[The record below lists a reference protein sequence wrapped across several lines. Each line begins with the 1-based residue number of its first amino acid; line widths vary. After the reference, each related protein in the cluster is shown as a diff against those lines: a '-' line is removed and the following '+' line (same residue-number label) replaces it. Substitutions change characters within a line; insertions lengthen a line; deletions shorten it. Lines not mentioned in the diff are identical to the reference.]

1 MKFLAG
7 VAMAD
12 PRFYIPLAE
21 AAEDAGYDSVSVPDS
36 ICYPQHASSRY
47 PYNGDGTREFLE
59 NKPFIEPLIAIA
71 AMGSATSKIEFHT
84 SVLKLPIRHPV
95 IFAKEVSSLAVMV
108 GGRFKLGVGT
118 SPWQEDYEL
127 VELPWEGRGDRFDE
141 CIGIVRGLCAG
152 GYFGF
157 AGRFYRFE
165 PVKLN
170 PVPAREVPILIGGHG
185 EANLRRAAR
194 LGDGWISAGST
205 TDRLAGMLA
214 RLSALRAEYGRS
226 NRPFEIHATT
236 EDSFTPDGIR
246 RLEEMGVTHTG
257 GGFGR
262 FDPYGIEADPES
274 LQEKIDNLRR
284 YSELVIGR

>member
-12 PRFYIPLAE
+12 PRFYVPLAK

-36 ICYPQHASSRY
+36 ICYPQQASSRY
-47 PYNGDGTREFLE
+47 PYNADGTREFLE

-71 AMGSATSKIEFHT
+71 AMGAATSKIEFHT

-95 IFAKEVSSLAVMV
+95 IFAKEVSSVAVMV

-118 SPWQEDYEL
+118 SPWREDYEL
-127 VELPWEGRGDRFDE
+127 VELPWEGRGDRFEE
-141 CIGIVRGLCAG
+141 CIGIVRGLGAG

-157 AGRFYRFE
+157 EGRFYRFE

-194 LGDGWISAGST
+194 LADGWISAGST
-205 TDRLAGMLA
+205 TDRLAEMLA
-214 RLSALRAEYGRS
+214 RLSALRVEYGRS
-226 NRPFEIHATT
+226 NLPFEIHATT
-236 EDSFTPDGIR
+236 EDSFSPDGVR

-262 FDPYGIEADPES
+262 FNPYGIEADPES

-284 YSELVIGR
+284 YSDQVIGP

>member
-12 PRFYIPLAE
+12 PTFYVPLAR

-36 ICYPQHASSRY
+36 ICYPREASSRY
-47 PYNGDGTREFLE
+47 PYNADGTREFLE
-59 NKPFIEPLIAIA
+59 NKPFIEPLIAVA
-71 AMGSATSKIEFHT
+71 AMGAATSTIQFHT

-95 IFAKEVSSLAVMV
+95 IFAKEVSSVAVV
-108 GGRFKLGVGT
+108 VDGRFNLGVGT
-118 SPWQEDYEL
+118 SPWREDYDVVGL
-127 VELPWEGRGDRFDE
+127 SWEGRGDRFDE
-141 CIGIVRGLCAG
+141 CVGIVRGLCAG

-157 AGRFYRFE
+157 EGRFYQFD

-170 PVPAREVPILIGGHG
+170 PVPDREVPILIGGHG
-185 EANLRRAAR
+185 DANLRRAAR

-205 TDRLAGMLA
+205 TERLRETLA
-214 RLSALRAEYGRS
+214 RLSALRAEYGRE
-226 NRPFEIHATT
+226 NLPFEIHATT
-236 EDSFTPDGIR
+236 EDSFTPDGVR
-246 RLEEMGVTHTG
+246 RLEEMGVTHTS

-262 FDPYGIEADPES
+262 FNPYGIEADPES

-284 YSELVIGR
+284 YSDEVMKP